1 MNNTRQSRISIF
13 NFQFEKE
20 GARRIALAEQ
30 PRPERSV
37 LATML
42 HIHGSHFSMLSPSV
56 LSMGKIVVGRKIGG
70 ESATSPPS
78 QGLLHSLQSRPKKRA
93 QERAIRASYGRFE
106 TPFCPAD
113 IFPRE
118 GQEAGAERG
127 LLVLVE
133 QKQRDCN
140 KCF

>member
-1 MNNTRQSRISIF
+1 MPITHF

-42 HIHGSHFSMLSPSV
+42 YIHGSHFSMLSPSV

-78 QGLLHSLQSRPKKRA
+78 LSLLHSLQSRPKKRA
-93 QERAIRASYGRFE
+93 QERAIRASYGLWSSFNS
-106 TPFCPAD
+106 
-113 IFPRE
+113 
-118 GQEAGAERG
+118 GLV
-127 LLVLVE
+127 LLVALFNYE
-133 QKQRDCN
+133 LLITNYLFTSLQGKG
-140 KCF
+140 FSGT

>member
-1 MNNTRQSRISIF
+1 MPITHF

-42 HIHGSHFSMLSPSV
+42 YIHGSHFSMLSPSV

-78 QGLLHSLQSRPKKRA
+78 QCLWTRYNQ
-93 QERAIRASYGRFE
+93 GRKNE
-106 TPFCPAD
+106 H
-113 IFPRE
+113 
-118 GQEAGAERG
+118 ERG
-127 LLVLVE
+127 LYGLPTGVLRPLSVLRTSFPVRGKRLA
-133 QKQRDCN
+133 QKKGCW
-140 KCF
+140 FW

>member
-1 MNNTRQSRISIF
+1 MPITHF

-56 LSMGKIVVGRKIGG
+56 LSMGEIVVGRKIGG

-93 QERAIRASYGRFE
+93 QERAIRASYGLWSSFNS
-106 TPFCPAD
+106 
-113 IFPRE
+113 
-118 GQEAGAERG
+118 GLV
-127 LLVLVE
+127 LLVALFNYE
-133 QKQRDCN
+133 LLITNYLFTSLQGKGFSRA
-140 KCF
+140 